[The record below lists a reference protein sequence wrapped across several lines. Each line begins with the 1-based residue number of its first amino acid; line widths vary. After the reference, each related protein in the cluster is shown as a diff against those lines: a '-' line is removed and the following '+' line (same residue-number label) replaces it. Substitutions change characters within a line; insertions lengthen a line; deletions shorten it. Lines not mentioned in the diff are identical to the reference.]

1 MRGGPGAAGR
11 GKGCVCPAP
20 GRRGEEDGD
29 GARRPGGERR
39 GAERRDPAAPSAPLA
54 PPGGCGRRCCGRA
67 AVRGG
72 CPAPRA
78 EVSGPM
84 AGGGEGAAPLWP
96 EGAVRGAAEGRGR
109 LRWGRSAGL
118 AASCPRPSQPPSSG
132 SGPCLY
138 KESESG
144 SERQGN
150 ESAVLPGET
159 GRAGCAGGGAAR
171 VGGGAVGATALG
183 AGSWALLLFRLA
195 VASSAFD
202 LFECSGRPG
211 GVTRGCVWGGVLC
224 LGRAGVQRGGSS
236 PWGRLRDQRRRRGV
250 PSRRAICEWRG
261 RDSPRSGTAFY
272 VTD

>member
-1 MRGGPGAAGR
+1 MCAAGR
-11 GKGCVCPAP
+11 GLRGAGRGVSARLP
-20 GRRGEEDGD
+20 GAEEKRTEMVPGGREGSGAGGTPPPPPLPWLRRGGVAA
-29 GARRPGGERR
+29 GAAGERLCAGGVR
-39 GAERRDPAAPSAPLA
+39 L
-54 PPGGCGRRCCGRA
+54 PGLRFRA
-67 AVRGG
+67 RW
-72 CPAPRA
+72 
-78 EVSGPM
+78 
-84 AGGGEGAAPLWP
+84 GGEGAAPLWP

-118 AASCPRPSQPPSSG
+118 AASCPRPSQPLSAG

>member
-29 GARRPGGERR
+29 GARRPGGERS
-39 GAERRDPAAPSAPLA
+39 GGTPPPPPL
-54 PPGGCGRRCCGRA
+54 PWLR
-67 AVRGG
+67 RGG
-72 CPAPRA
+72 VAAGAAGERLCAGGVRLPGLRFRA
-78 EVSGPM
+78 RW
-84 AGGGEGAAPLWP
+84 GGEGAAPLWP

-118 AASCPRPSQPPSSG
+118 AASCPRPSQPLSAG